1 MRATCSLT
9 TNLPT
14 AAGSFSYRVVV
25 TPGSV
30 GKDVTATTTTVIGE
44 SALQSSRNLVITQL
58 FCFFVSVFVF
68 VSLFLFVFVSLFLF
82 VCFFLSFF
90 LLLFVLS

>member
-1 MRATCSLT
+1 MDMTTSPLAPGGNYVRATCSLT

-14 AAGSFSYRVVV
+14 VAGSYSYRVVV

-44 SALQSSRNLVITQL
+44 IDW
-58 FCFFVSVFVF
+58 
-68 VSLFLFVFVSLFLF
+68 
-82 VCFFLSFF
+82 
-90 LLLFVLS
+90 

>member
-1 MRATCSLT
+1 MNFNLIDMTTSPLGGKYVRATCSLT

-14 AAGSFSYRVVV
+14 VAGSYSYRVVV

-44 SALQSSRNLVITQL
+44 SDW
-58 FCFFVSVFVF
+58 
-68 VSLFLFVFVSLFLF
+68 
-82 VCFFLSFF
+82 
-90 LLLFVLS
+90 

>member
-1 MRATCSLT
+1 MSATCSLSAS
-9 TNLPT
+9 LPT
-14 AAGSFSYRVVV
+14 AAGSYSYRVVV

-58 FCFFVSVFVF
+58 FV
-68 VSLFLFVFVSLFLF
+68 FLFVFVSLFLF
-82 VCFFLSFF
+82 VSFFLSFF